1 MRLYLVQHGEACA
14 KEVDSERPLTNQGKD
29 DVDHLATYLKQAGI
43 QVQRVIHSGKLR
55 AQQTA
60 KRLAEAIAPHVE
72 LEISEFINPND
83 SPTVFVPQCENMDM
97 DSLIVGHLPF
107 MAKLLSQLVIEDED
121 REVVAFQPGTMVCLE
136 AEQGLWHINWMLR
149 PELLR

>member
-14 KEVDSERPLTNQGKD
+14 KEMDPERPLSDQGKKD
-29 DVDHLATYLKQAGI
+29 IDRLASFLQQGSI

-60 KRLAEAIAPHVE
+60 KLLAAAIAPHVE
-72 LEISEFINPND
+72 LEISDLINPND
-83 SPTVFVPQCENMDM
+83 SPTVFLPQCEHMDM

-107 MAKLLSQLVIEDED
+107 MAKLVSQLVIKDED
-121 REVVAFQPGTMVCLE
+121 RAVVAFQPGAIVCLE
-136 AEQGLWHINWMLR
+136 SDQGIWRINWMFR